1 MYGNCKYIKKIN
13 FLSLFLITIGCFYF
27 FSLPAFAVDN
37 KKEIKQAVVN
47 FFYCFQQKKY
57 KAAYKSFSSS
67 LRMDIP
73 YSEFLAKA
81 EDIKN
86 AHIKKLIIYDS
97 SSNIGKLKIEAKIEL
112 IHEDKLY
119 KALYVGTCNIVKEKN
134 VWRVASVSLKAK
146 EATPVEKIEFE

>member
-1 MYGNCKYIKKIN
+1 MYGNSKSKNIFFI
-13 FLSLFLITIGCFYF
+13 SLFLITIGCFYF
-27 FSLPAFAVDN
+27 FSLPVYSMDN

-47 FFYCFQQKKY
+47 FFLLLSTKKY
-57 KAAYKSFSSS
+57 KAAYKSFSSN
-67 LRMDIP
+67 LRRDIP

-119 KALYVGTCNIVKEKN
+119 KALYVGTCDLVKEKN

-146 EATPVEKIEFE
+146 EAVPVEKIEFN